1 MAEAAAKRGGMDRML
16 DVIERVGNKVPHPAV
31 IFLVMI
37 GVVIVASVIMS
48 ALGSSVTLETT
59 DADGQLTSRVVAVQS
74 LLSTEGLRFMLTS
87 WVDNFMGFTATGMIL
102 VAMIGVGVSEQTGLV
117 AALIRKIV
125 KVTPGSLITFV
136 IVLLGG
142 LSSIAAD
149 AGYVVLIPL
158 GALAFL
164 SLGRHPLAGIA
175 AAFAG
180 VSAVFGVNLL
190 ITPLDGALTE
200 ITNDAIHLVAPGTSL
215 ALTATMW
222 FSIVSLLVMSALCAW
237 ITEKFVE
244 PHLGKYDPAQAGHL
258 ASEGAG
264 PADAKDTGPGE
275 EAEARGLR
283 YAGWTLLAVIAAVVA
298 LSWGEGAVFRNPETG
313 SLIQD
318 SPLMKGLIVLVAII
332 FLSVG
337 VAYGIGAKT
346 LKGSSHAISMI
357 DKTFQNMGP
366 LVFLFL
372 VIAQFLAFFGFTN
385 IATVLAV
392 NMADALVAANLG
404 SITLIIGFV
413 VAILLLDIIMPGAI
427 PKWAIFA
434 PIFIPLFIQ
443 LGSDPATVLAAYR
456 VADSP
461 MNVVTPLMGYFPLV
475 VIYCQ
480 QYVKGAGVGTV
491 IAIMLP
497 YTMWLVPIWTALLL
511 GWYVLGA
518 PWGF

>member
-16 DVIERVGNKVPHPAV
+16 DVIEKVGNKVPHPAV

-37 GVVIVASVIMS
+37 GVVIVASVILS
-48 ALGSSVTLETT
+48 ALGSYVTLETT
-59 DADGQLTSRVVAVQS
+59 DAEGTLTSQIVKVNS

-87 WVDNFMGFTATGMIL
+87 WVDNFMGFSATGMIL
-102 VAMIGVGVSEQTGLV
+102 VAMIGVGVAEQTGLV

-125 KVTPGSLITFV
+125 AVTPGRLITFV

-158 GALAFL
+158 GALAFM

-180 VSAVFGVNLL
+180 VSAMFGVNLL

-200 ITNDAIHLVAPGTSL
+200 ITNDAIALVSPGTSL
-215 ALTATMW
+215 DLTATMW
-222 FSIVSLLVMSALCAW
+222 FSIVSLVLMSALCAW

-244 PHLGKYDPAQAGHL
+244 PHLGKYDPAEAGPL

-264 PADAKDTGPGE
+264 PADADDKGPGA

-283 YAGWTLLAVIAAVVA
+283 WAGWALLAVLAAVVA

-313 SLIQD
+313 SLISD

-332 FLSVG
+332 FLAVG
-337 VAYGIGAKT
+337 AAYGAGAGT
-346 LKGSSHAISMI
+346 LKSVSEAIGMI
-357 DKTFQNMGP
+357 DKAFRNMGP
-366 LVFLFL
+366 LIFLFL

-404 SITLIIGFV
+404 SVTLLIGFV
-413 VAILLLDIIMPGAI
+413 VAILLLDILMPGAI

-461 MNVVTPLMGYFPLV
+461 MNVITPLMGYFPLI
-475 VIYCQ
+475 VIFCQ
-480 QYVKGAGVGTV
+480 QYQKDAGVGTV

-497 YTMWLVPIWTALLL
+497 YTMWLVPVWTALLV
-511 GWYVLGA
+511 GWYALTL

>member
-1 MAEAAAKRGGMDRML
+1 MAAGTSETRSTMDRLL
-16 DVIERVGNKVPHPAV
+16 DGIERVGNKVPHPAV

-37 GVVIVASVIMS
+37 LVVIVASVIM
-48 ALGSSVTLETT
+48 AAVGSSVTLETT
-59 DADGQLTSRVVAVQS
+59 DAEGNLSARVVEVRS

-87 WVDNFMGFTATGMIL
+87 WVDNFMGFSATGMIL
-102 VAMIGVGVSEQTGLV
+102 VAMVGVGVAEQTGLV

-125 KVTPGSLITFV
+125 AITPPMFITFV
-136 IVLLGG
+136 IVLLGA
-142 LSSIAAD
+142 LSSVAAD

-158 GALAFL
+158 GAMAFM

-180 VSAVFGVNLL
+180 VSAVFGVNVL

-200 ITNDAIHLVAPGTSL
+200 ITNDAIALVRPGVSL
-215 ALTATMW
+215 DLTATMW
-222 FSIVSLLVMSALCAW
+222 FSIVSLLAMSALCAW
-237 ITEKFVE
+237 ITEKKVE
-244 PHLGKYDPAQAGHL
+244 PHLGKYAGTCGEGIAPVPA
-258 ASEGAG
+258 EGG
-264 PADAKDTGPGE
+264 ADSLPPE
-275 EAEARGLR
+275 LEARGLR
-283 YAGWTLLAVIAAVVA
+283 WAGWALLLFVIAVVA

-313 SLIQD
+313 SLISN
-318 SPLMKGLIVLVAII
+318 SPLMKGLIVLVALL

-337 VAYGIGAKT
+337 AAYGVGAGT
-346 LKGSSHAISMI
+346 LKSMSQAIGMI
-357 DKTFQNMGP
+357 DKTFKNMGP
-366 LVFLFL
+366 LIFLFL

-404 SITLIIGFV
+404 SVTLIIGFV
-413 VAILLLDIIMPGAI
+413 AAILLLDVLMPGAI

-456 VADSP
+456 MADSP
-461 MNVVTPLMGYFPLV
+461 MNVITPLMGYFPLI
-475 VIYCQ
+475 VIFCQ
-480 QYVKGAGVGTV
+480 QYQKDAGVGTV
-491 IAIMLP
+491 IAMMLP
-497 YTMWLVPIWTALLL
+497 YTLWMVPAWLILLL
-511 GWYVLGA
+511 GWYISGL

>member
-1 MAEAAAKRGGMDRML
+1 MAENAAPRGAMDRML
-16 DVIERVGNKVPHPAV
+16 DGIERLGNKVPHPAV

-37 GVVIVASVIMS
+37 GVVIVASVIMA

-59 DADGQLTSRVVAVQS
+59 AADGSLTRQIVEVRS

-87 WVDNFMGFTATGMIL
+87 WVDNFMGFSATGMIL
-102 VAMIGVGVSEQTGLV
+102 VAMVGVGVAEQTGLV

-125 KVTPGSLITFV
+125 AVTPPGLITFV

-142 LSSIAAD
+142 LSSVAAD

-158 GALAFL
+158 GAMAFL

-180 VSAVFGVNLL
+180 VSAVFGVNVL

-200 ITNDAIHLVAPGTSL
+200 ITNDAIALVRPGVSID
-215 ALTATMW
+215 LTATMW
-222 FSIVSLLVMSALCAW
+222 FSIVSLILMSALCAW
-237 ITEKFVE
+237 ITEKKVE
-244 PHLGKYDPAQAGHL
+244 PHLGKYDPAQAGPV
-258 ASEGAG
+258 AAAG
-264 PADAKDTGPGE
+264 TTAADCDRTPDPA
-275 EAEARGLR
+275 AEARGLKW
-283 YAGWTLLAVIAAVVA
+283 ALWALVLFIAAVVA

-313 SLIQD
+313 SLISE
-318 SPLMKGLIVLVAII
+318 SPLMKGLIVLVALL
-332 FLSVG
+332 FLAVG
-337 VAYGIGAKT
+337 AAYGAGAGT
-346 LKGSSHAISMI
+346 LKSVSQAIGMI
-357 DKTFQNMGP
+357 DQSFRNMGP
-366 LVFLFL
+366 LIFLFL

-404 SITLIIGFV
+404 SVTLIIGFV
-413 VAILLLDIIMPGAI
+413 AAILVLDILMPGAI

-443 LGSDPATVLAAYR
+443 LSSDPATVLAAYR

-461 MNVVTPLMGYFPLV
+461 MNVVTPLMGYFPLI
-475 VIYCQ
+475 VIFCQ
-480 QYVKGAGVGTV
+480 QYVKDAGVGTV
-491 IAIMLP
+491 IAMMLP
-497 YTMWLVPIWTALLL
+497 YTLWMVPIWTAVLV
-511 GWYVLGA
+511 GWYVMGLS
-518 PWGF
+518 WGF

>member
-1 MAEAAAKRGGMDRML
+1 MADAAAGRSFMDRML
-16 DVIERVGNKVPHPAV
+16 DGIERVGNKVPHPAV

-37 GVVIVASVIMS
+37 AVVIVASVIMS

-59 DADGQLTSRVVAVQS
+59 DAQGRLSQRVVEVQS

-87 WVDNFMGFTATGMIL
+87 WVDNFMAFSATGMIL
-102 VAMIGVGVSEQTGLV
+102 VAMVGVGVAEQTGLV

-125 KVTPGSLITFV
+125 TVTPPSFITFV

-142 LSSIAAD
+142 LSSVAAD

-158 GALAFL
+158 GAMAFL

-180 VSAVFGVNLL
+180 VSAVFGVNVL

-200 ITNDAIHLVAPGTSL
+200 ITNDAIALVRPGTSID
-215 ALTATMW
+215 LTATMW

-237 ITEKFVE
+237 ITEKKVE
-244 PHLGKYDPAQAGHL
+244 PHLGKYDPAQAGPVM
-258 ASEGAG
+258 AEGTT
-264 PADAKDTGPGE
+264 PADCAAKPDPD
-275 EAEARGLR
+275 AEARGLR
-283 YAGWTLLAVIAAVVA
+283 WALWALILFVGAVVA

-313 SLIQD
+313 SLISE
-318 SPLMKGLIVLVAII
+318 SPLMQGLIVLVALL
-332 FLSVG
+332 FLAVG
-337 VAYGIGAKT
+337 SAYGAGAGT
-346 LKGSSHAISMI
+346 LKSVSEAIGMI
-357 DKTFQNMGP
+357 DKAFRNMGP
-366 LVFLFL
+366 LIFLFL

-404 SITLIIGFV
+404 SVTLVIGFV
-413 VAILLLDIIMPGAI
+413 AAILLLDILMPGAI

-461 MNVVTPLMGYFPLV
+461 MNVVTPLMGYFPLI
-475 VIYCQ
+475 VIFCQ
-480 QYVKGAGVGTV
+480 QYVKDAGVGTV
-491 IAIMLP
+491 IAMMLP
-497 YTMWLVPIWTALLL
+497 YTLWLVPIWTALLV
-511 GWYVLGA
+511 GWYLLGL

>member
-1 MAEAAAKRGGMDRML
+1 MAEAAAAKRTAMDRML
-16 DVIERVGNKVPHPAV
+16 DTIERVGNKVPHPAV

-37 GVVIVASVIMS
+37 GVVIVASVIM
-48 ALGSSVTLETT
+48 AAFAAQVTLETT
-59 DADGQLTSRVVAVQS
+59 AEDGTLVQQVVAVRS

-87 WVDNFMGFTATGMIL
+87 WVDNFMAFSATGMIL

-125 KVTPGSLITFV
+125 AVTPARFITFV

-200 ITNDAIHLVAPGTSL
+200 ITNDAIALVAPGQSID
-215 ALTATMW
+215 LTATLW
-222 FSIVSLLVMSALCAW
+222 FSIVSLVAMSALCAW
-237 ITEKFVE
+237 ITEKKVE
-244 PHLGKYDPAQAGHL
+244 PHLGAYDPTRAGPV

-264 PADAKDTGPGE
+264 PADGAGPDIA
-275 EAEARGLR
+275 AEARGLR
-283 YAGWTLLAVIAAVVA
+283 WAGYAVLAVLAAIVA
-298 LSWGEGAVFRNPETG
+298 LSWGDGAVFRNPETG
-313 SLIQD
+313 SLISD
-318 SPLMKGLIVLVAII
+318 SPLMQGLIVLVAII
-332 FLSVG
+332 FLAAG
-337 VAYGIGAKT
+337 AAYGAGAGT
-346 LKGSSHAISMI
+346 LKTVSEAIGMI
-357 DKTFQNMGP
+357 DRTFRNMGP

-372 VIAQFLAFFGFTN
+372 VIAQFLAFFAFTN

-392 NMADALVAANLG
+392 TMADALVAMNLG
-404 SITLIIGFV
+404 TVTLIIGFV
-413 VAILLLDIIMPGAI
+413 AVILLLDILMPGAI

-475 VIYCQ
+475 VIFCQ
-480 QYVKGAGVGTV
+480 QYQKDAGVGTV

-497 YTMWLVPIWTALLL
+497 YTLWLVPIWTALLV
-511 GWYVLGA
+511 GWYLLGI

>member
-1 MAEAAAKRGGMDRML
+1 MAATGETRGMMDRLL
-16 DVIERVGNKVPHPAV
+16 DGIERVGNKVPHPAV

-37 GVVIVASVIMS
+37 LVVIVASVVMD
-48 ALGSSVTLETT
+48 ALGSSVTLETS
-59 DADGQLTSRVVAVQS
+59 DAAGNVSSRVVEVRS

-87 WVDNFMGFTATGMIL
+87 WVDNFMGFSATGMIL
-102 VAMIGVGVSEQTGLV
+102 VAMVGVGVAEQTGLV

-125 KVTPGSLITFV
+125 AVTPARFITFV

-142 LSSIAAD
+142 LSSVAAD

-158 GALAFL
+158 GAMAFM

-180 VSAVFGVNLL
+180 VSAVFGVNVL

-200 ITNDAIHLVAPGTSL
+200 ITNDAIALVRPGVTL
-215 ALTATMW
+215 DLTATMW
-222 FSIVSLLVMSALCAW
+222 FSAVSLVLMSALCAW
-237 ITEKFVE
+237 ITEKKVE
-244 PHLGKYDPAQAGHL
+244 PHLGKYTGGG
-258 ASEGAG
+258 SGEGIA
-264 PADAKDTGPGE
+264 PVPGGDE
-275 EAEARGLR
+275 APSPEAEARGLR
-283 YAGWTLLAVIAAVVA
+283 YAGWALLVFIVAVVA
-298 LSWGEGAVFRNPETG
+298 LSWGDGAVFRNPETG
-313 SLIQD
+313 SLISD
-318 SPLMKGLIVLVAII
+318 SPLMKGLIVLVAIL
-332 FLSVG
+332 FLAVG
-337 VAYGIGAKT
+337 AAFGAGAGT
-346 LKGSSHAISMI
+346 LKSVSQAIGMI
-357 DKTFQNMGP
+357 DTSFRNMGP
-366 LVFLFL
+366 LIFLFL

-404 SITLIIGFV
+404 SVTLLIGFV
-413 VAILLLDIIMPGAI
+413 AAILLLDILMPGAI

-456 VADSP
+456 MADSP
-461 MNVVTPLMGYFPLV
+461 MNVITPLMGYFPLI
-475 VIYCQ
+475 VIFCQ
-480 QYVKGAGVGTV
+480 QYQKDAGVGTV

-497 YTMWLVPIWTALLL
+497 YTLWLVPAWLVLLL
-511 GWYVLGA
+511 GWHIAGI

>member
-1 MAEAAAKRGGMDRML
+1 MMDRLL
-16 DVIERVGNKVPHPAV
+16 DGIERVGNKVPHPAV

-37 GVVIVASVIMS
+37 LVVIVASVVMA

-59 DADGQLTSRVVAVQS
+59 DADGNLAARVVEVRS

-87 WVDNFMGFTATGMIL
+87 WVDNFMGFSATGMIL
-102 VAMIGVGVSEQTGLV
+102 VAMVGVGVAEQTGLV

-125 KVTPGSLITFV
+125 AITPPMFITFV

-142 LSSIAAD
+142 LSSVAAD

-158 GALAFL
+158 GAMAFM

-180 VSAVFGVNLL
+180 VSAVFGVNVL

-200 ITNDAIHLVAPGTSL
+200 ITNDAIALVRPGVTL
-215 ALTATMW
+215 DLTATMW
-222 FSIVSLLVMSALCAW
+222 FSIVSLLAMSALCAW
-237 ITEKFVE
+237 ITEKKVE
-244 PHLGKYDPAQAGHL
+244 PHLGKYTGSCGEGIAPVPA
-258 ASEGAG
+258 EGGAESL
-264 PADAKDTGPGE
+264 PPE
-275 EAEARGLR
+275 LEARGLR
-283 YAGWTLLAVIAAVVA
+283 WAGWAMLLFVIAVVA

-313 SLIQD
+313 SLISD
-318 SPLMKGLIVLVAII
+318 SPLMKGLIVLVALL

-337 VAYGIGAKT
+337 AAFGAGAGT
-346 LKGSSHAISMI
+346 LKGMSQAIGMI
-357 DKTFQNMGP
+357 DKTFKNMGP
-366 LVFLFL
+366 LIFLFL

-404 SITLIIGFV
+404 SVTLIIGFV
-413 VAILLLDIIMPGAI
+413 AAILLLDVLMPGAI

-456 VADSP
+456 MADSP
-461 MNVVTPLMGYFPLV
+461 MNVITPLMGYFPLI
-475 VIYCQ
+475 VIFCQ
-480 QYVKGAGVGTV
+480 QYQKDAGVGTV
-491 IAIMLP
+491 IAMMLP
-497 YTMWLVPIWTALLL
+497 YTLWLVPAWLLLLL
-511 GWYVLGA
+511 GWYVAGL

>member
-1 MAEAAAKRGGMDRML
+1 MAEVGAKRGFMDRML
-16 DVIERVGNKVPHPAV
+16 DGIEKVGNKVPHPAV

-37 GVVIVASVIMS
+37 GVVIVASVILS

-59 DADGQLTSRVVAVQS
+59 DADGNLTSRVVAVQS

-125 KVTPGSLITFV
+125 KVTPARFITFV

-158 GALAFL
+158 GAMAFM

-180 VSAVFGVNLL
+180 VSAIFGVNIL

-200 ITNDAIHLVAPGTSL
+200 ITNDAIALVQPGLTL
-215 ALTATMW
+215 DLTATMW
-222 FSIVSLLVMSALCAW
+222 FSIVSLVAMAALCAW
-237 ITEKFVE
+237 ITEKYVE
-244 PHLGKYDPAQAGHL
+244 PHLGKYDPA
-258 ASEGAG
+258 EAG
-264 PADAKDTGPGE
+264 PVAAEGTSAADAKDAGPGE

-283 YAGWTLLAVIAAVVA
+283 YAGWTLLAILAAIVA

-313 SLIQD
+313 SLISN
-318 SPLMKGLIVLVAII
+318 SPLMHGLIVLVAIL
-332 FLSVG
+332 FLGVG

-346 LKGSSHAISMI
+346 LNSASQAIGMI
-357 DKTFQNMGP
+357 DQTFRNMGP

-392 NMADALVAANLG
+392 NMADMLVAANLG
-404 SITLIIGFV
+404 SVTLIIGFV
-413 VAILLLDIIMPGAI
+413 IAILLLDVIMPGAI

-480 QYVKGAGVGTV
+480 QYVKDAGVGTV

-497 YTMWLVPIWTALLL
+497 YTMWLVPIWTAILVGWYLL
-511 GWYVLGA
+511 GI

>member
-1 MAEAAAKRGGMDRML
+1 MADAAAERGFMDRML
-16 DVIERVGNKVPHPAV
+16 DGIERAGNKVPHPAV

-37 GVVIVASVIMS
+37 GVIIIASVIMA

-59 DADGQLTSRVVAVQS
+59 DPETGALTQTVVAVNS

-87 WVDNFMGFTATGMIL
+87 WVDNFMAFSATGMIL
-102 VAMIGVGVSEQTGLV
+102 VAMVGVGVAEQTGLV

-125 KVTPGSLITFV
+125 KVTPARLITFV

-142 LSSIAAD
+142 LSSVAAD

-158 GALAFL
+158 GAMAFM

-180 VSAVFGVNLL
+180 VSAVFGVNLF

-200 ITNDAIHLVAPGTSL
+200 ITNDAIALVAPGTSL
-215 ALTATMW
+215 DLTATMW
-222 FSIVSLLVMSALCAW
+222 FSIVSLLAMSVLCAW
-237 ITEKFVE
+237 ITEKYVE
-244 PHLGKYDPAQAGHL
+244 PHLGKYEGCAGDGIAPVPTAPESEAPAAE
-258 ASEGAG
+258 S
-264 PADAKDTGPGE
+264 
-275 EAEARGLR
+275 EARGLR
-283 YAGWTLLAVIAAVVA
+283 WAGWALLAFVVAVVA

-313 SLIQD
+313 SLISE
-318 SPLMKGLIVLVAII
+318 SPLMQGLIVLVALL
-332 FLSVG
+332 FLAVG
-337 VAYGIGAKT
+337 AAYGAGAGTLTTVSQAIG
-346 LKGSSHAISMI
+346 MI
-357 DKTFQNMGP
+357 DKTFKSMGP
-366 LVFLFL
+366 LIFLFL

-404 SITLIIGFV
+404 TVTLLIGFV
-413 VAILLLDIIMPGAI
+413 VAILLLDILMPGAI

-443 LGSDPATVLAAYR
+443 LGSSPETVLAAYR

-461 MNVVTPLMGYFPLV
+461 MNVITPLMGYFPLI

-491 IAIMLP
+491 IALMLP
-497 YTMWLVPIWTALLL
+497 YTLWMVPIWTALLV
-511 GWYVLGA
+511 GWHLMGWA
-518 PWGF
+518 WGF

>member
-1 MAEAAAKRGGMDRML
+1 MTEAAEKRGGMDRL
-16 DVIERVGNKVPHPAV
+16 LNVIERVGNKVPHPAV

-48 ALGSSVTLETT
+48 AMGSAVTLETT
-59 DADGQLTSRVVAVQS
+59 DANGALTRQVVEVKS
-74 LLSTEGLRFMLTS
+74 LLSTQGLRFMLTS
-87 WVDNFMGFTATGMIL
+87 WVDNFMAFSATGMIL
-102 VAMIGVGVSEQTGLV
+102 VAMIGVGVAEQTGLV

-125 KVTPGSLITFV
+125 KVTPARLITFV

-158 GALAFL
+158 GALAFM

-180 VSAVFGVNLL
+180 VSAVFGVNLF

-200 ITNDAIHLVAPGTSL
+200 ITNDAIHLVAPDMSID
-215 ALTATMW
+215 LTATMW
-222 FSIVSLLVMSALCAW
+222 FSLVSLVLMSALCAW
-237 ITEKFVE
+237 ITERFVE
-244 PHLGKYDPAQAGHL
+244 PHLGTYDPSQAGAV

-264 PADAKDTGPGE
+264 PADGKNAGPAPE
-275 EAEARGLR
+275 DEARGLR
-283 YAGWTLLAVIAAVVA
+283 YAGWALLAVLAAVVA
-298 LSWGEGAVFRNPETG
+298 LSWGDGAVYRNPETG
-313 SLIQD
+313 SLISD
-318 SPLMKGLIVLVAII
+318 SPLMKGLIVLVAIL

-337 VAYGIGAKT
+337 VAYGIGART

-392 NMADALVAANLG
+392 NMADMLVAANLG
-404 SITLIIGFV
+404 SVTLIIGFV

-480 QYVKGAGVGTV
+480 QYVKDAGVGTV

-511 GWYVLGA
+511 GWYMLGL

>member
-1 MAEAAAKRGGMDRML
+1 M
-16 DVIERVGNKVPHPAV
+16 
-31 IFLVMI
+31 
-37 GVVIVASVIMS
+37 
-48 ALGSSVTLETT
+48 
-59 DADGQLTSRVVAVQS
+59 
-74 LLSTEGLRFMLTS
+74 
-87 WVDNFMGFTATGMIL
+87 
-102 VAMIGVGVSEQTGLV
+102 
-117 AALIRKIV
+117 
-125 KVTPGSLITFV
+125 
-136 IVLLGG
+136 
-142 LSSIAAD
+142 
-149 AGYVVLIPL
+149 VLIPL
-158 GALAFL
+158 GAMAFM

-200 ITNDAIHLVAPGTSL
+200 ITNDAIALVKPGTTL
-215 ALTATMW
+215 DLTATMW
-222 FSIVSLLVMSALCAW
+222 FSIVSLVAMSALCAW

-244 PHLGKYDPAQAGHL
+244 PHLGKYDPA
-258 ASEGAG
+258 EAG
-264 PADAKDTGPGE
+264 PVAAAGTSEADAKDAGPGE

-283 YAGWTLLAVIAAVVA
+283 FAGWTLVAILAAIVA

-313 SLIQD
+313 SLISN
-318 SPLMKGLIVLVAII
+318 SPLMHGLIVLVAII
-332 FLSVG
+332 FLGVG
-337 VAYGIGAKT
+337 VAYGVGAKT
-346 LKGSSHAISMI
+346 LNSASQAIGMI
-357 DKTFQNMGP
+357 DQTFRNMGP

-392 NMADALVAANLG
+392 NMADMLVAANLG
-404 SITLIIGFV
+404 SVTLLIGFV
-413 VAILLLDIIMPGAI
+413 IAILLLDVIMPGAI

-461 MNVVTPLMGYFPLV
+461 MNVITPLMGYFPLV
-475 VIYCQ
+475 VIFCQ
-480 QYVKGAGVGTV
+480 QYVKDAGVGTV

-497 YTMWLVPIWTALLL
+497 YTMWLVPIWTAILVGWYLL
-511 GWYVLGA
+511 GL

>member
-1 MAEAAAKRGGMDRML
+1 MAEVAAKRGGMDRLL

-48 ALGSSVTLETT
+48 ALGSAVTLETT
-59 DADGQLTSRVVAVQS
+59 DSDGQLTSQVVAVNS

-87 WVDNFMGFTATGMIL
+87 WVDNFMGFSATGMIL

-125 KVTPGSLITFV
+125 KVTPGRLITFV

-158 GALAFL
+158 GAMAFL

-200 ITNDAIHLVAPGTSL
+200 ITNDAIHLVSPGTSI

-222 FSIVSLLVMSALCAW
+222 FSIVSLIAMAALCAW

-244 PHLGKYDPAQAGHL
+244 PHLGKYDPAAAGTV
-258 ASEGAG
+258 AAAG
-264 PADAKDTGPGE
+264 TAPADVAEDGPGA

-283 YAGWTLLAVIAAVVA
+283 YAGWALLAVFAAIVA

-313 SLIQD
+313 SLIAD

-337 VAYGIGAKT
+337 VAYGIGAGT
-346 LKGSSHAISMI
+346 LKNSSQAIGMI

-392 NMADALVAANLG
+392 NMAEMLVAANLG

-480 QYVKGAGVGTV
+480 QYVKDAGVGTV

-497 YTMWLVPIWTALLL
+497 YTMWLVPVWTALLL
-511 GWYVLGA
+511 GWYTLTL